1 MNYIKINDKSEIA
14 KTIIEE
20 GNLQLVKDTNG
31 PSSSMNMW
39 HLYIKNTR
47 GYYQEIKTIQVD
59 DAQRLVKA
67 KLPFYELTSM
77 PDWHCKGIIK

>member
-1 MNYIKINDKSEIA
+1 
-14 KTIIEE
+14 
-20 GNLQLVKDTNG
+20 
-31 PSSSMNMW
+31 MW